1 MALGVEAR
9 RKEEVT
15 RGRWKTESKVDNPLL
30 GLGRSSAAPSAHIV
44 STGAR
49 VLRDVRDIL
58 GDAGRQRVG
67 LAAQYNDARVR
78 PEREGT

>member
-30 GLGRSSAAPSAHIV
+30 GLGRASTAPSAHVV

-49 VLRDVRDIL
+49 ILRDVRDVL
-58 GDAGRQRVG
+58 GDASRHRVG
-67 LAAQYNDARVR
+67 FAAQYNDARVR
-78 PEREGT
+78 PEGEIA